1 MSNEQVDRL
10 AEAITKRLMNGP
22 LREIQD
28 SLGSLHRKFDG
39 LNDKVDLHYQE
50 FRDFREHLDP

>member
-1 MSNEQVDRL
+1 MDRL